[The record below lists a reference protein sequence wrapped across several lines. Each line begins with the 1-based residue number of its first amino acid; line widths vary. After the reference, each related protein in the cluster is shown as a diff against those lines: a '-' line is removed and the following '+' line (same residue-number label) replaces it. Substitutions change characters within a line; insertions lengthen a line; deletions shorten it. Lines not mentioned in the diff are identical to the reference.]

1 MKKRLFCSAIILF
14 IMTACGQ
21 KEINSSDLVHLNLQ
35 QAEKLETPKLS
46 TLLKDIRYVA
56 LETDDNCV
64 LKKVSYIVLTDK
76 YIVCEDGV
84 QCYVFDKA
92 NGSFIRTV
100 GLRKDRGPEG
110 YASPTTPLCVIGN
123 EVLMLDWEKE
133 KYNVYSLDN
142 GKLIRKIPGEEAM
155 AGSWTFEKV
164 FPLNDTILL
173 QYPLNIEGKNKYG
186 LKVRKLSGNY
196 LKKYPSTNN
205 CESIDLAR
213 FYMDMNEVTF
223 YTYNGN
229 TYFHECTSDTIFRLN
244 EYGDLA
250 PCYVVGLGE
259 MLPTLAEVRT
269 SGDMEKGKF
278 VLLGDI
284 VETNH
289 WLLFPKN
296 FWNDNAYFYH
306 KAEQKM
312 GYMNGKETKG
322 FTNDLNGFLP
332 FWPKDCGRGK
342 AENEV
347 WAILQPEE
355 YLEGVE
361 QTGKNPLGIDLQFDD
376 NPVIVIGT
384 LK

>member
-35 QAEKLETPKLS
+35 QAEKQETPKLS

-56 LETDDNCV
+56 LETDDNSV

-92 NGSFIRTV
+92 DGSFLRTI

-123 EVLMLDWEKE
+123 EVLMLDWGNE

-186 LKVRKLSGNY
+186 LKVRTLSGNY

-205 CESIDLAR
+205 CESIDITQ
-213 FYMDMNEVTF
+213 FYMDMNEAAF
-223 YTYNGN
+223 YTYKGN

-244 EYGDLA
+244 GCGDLE

-259 MLPTLAEVRT
+259 MLPTLEEVRA
-269 SGDMEKGKF
+269 SSDMEKVNF
-278 VLLGDI
+278 LLLSDM
-284 VETNH
+284 VETDH
-289 WLLFPKN
+289 WLLISKSFR
-296 FWNDNAYFYH
+296 NDNAYFYN

-332 FWPKDCGRGK
+332 FWPKNCGRGK

-355 YLEGVE
+355 YMEGVE